1 MTANAFVLSQDINDC
16 KAGLNN
22 LIERLKNIE
31 NIVHYQTIHLR
42 NIDYDSKSEWF
53 LNLLTQYD
61 QLYLPEDSTGF
72 FKNKNNWLLTN
83 AFDKLNTENV
93 VKFDSMFENNTN
105 LTNINLSK
113 WTISNIVSMTNMFKN
128 CTDFTSL
135 TFFDISSRNA
145 NWTMTNMFSDTPGSG
160 KTLTITRFDGMNFSQ
175 NELTYLNDKI
185 GETLTLADG
194 KITKTGT

>member
-113 WTISNIVSMTNMFKN
+113 WTISIIVSMTNMFKN